1 MSGLLASLVLIGV
14 AIGLMALLT
23 LLAWL
28 GSTCCPAGGS
38 ADREELSPDQACP
51 PTCRVGVAEAAFTPP

>member
-14 AIGLMALLT
+14 LIGFMAVLS

-28 GSTCCPAGGS
+28 MFYAMSRLGIGN
-38 ADREELSPDQACP
+38 
-51 PTCRVGVAEAAFTPP
+51 

>member
-14 AIGLMALLT
+14 TIGLIALLT

-28 GSTCCPAGGS
+28 GIYA
-38 ADREELSPDQACP
+38 LS
-51 PTCRVGVAEAAFTPP
+51 RLGVGD